1 MGIFDN
7 PNPDFYKKPKGFVL
21 KNKEKTKQ
29 YRFEPLKKEGI
40 FKPPKYDVFMTDASK
55 AAGPKKFG
63 KKSSI
68 RVKVKSDN

>member
-1 MGIFDN
+1 MGIFD
-7 PNPDFYKKPKGFVL
+7 KGFVF

-29 YRFEPLKKEGI
+29 YRFEPLKKEG
-40 FKPPKYDVFMTDASK
+40 PPKTYDVFMTDASK